1 MELSKSD
8 FIKLLNYYNKGL
20 HYYRNKDFSN
30 ALSYFEECIKINAND
45 GPSRV
50 YIERCKEYIQN
61 PPSDDWDGVFEM
73 KTKWGECVMMLK
85 IPYSI
90 DDFIVRTLMR
100 SDIYA
105 EGEIVF
111 STSLR
116 IECNFKGNI
125 ISENGFVI
133 IGPNSTVIGNI
144 TAGTIMVAGKV
155 IGDLV
160 ATKKVE
166 LFSKSEVIGN
176 IKAPKFRMEDDVK
189 FEGDCDIFYEDEKEV
204 QNG

>member
-1 MELSKSD
+1 M
-8 FIKLLNYYNKGL
+8 I
-20 HYYRNKDFSN
+20 
-30 ALSYFEECIKINAND
+30 
-45 GPSRV
+45 
-50 YIERCKEYIQN
+50 
-61 PPSDDWDGVFEM
+61 
-73 KTKWGECVMMLK
+73 K

-90 DDFIVRTLMR
+90 DDFMVKTVMKN
-100 SDIYA
+100 DIYS
-105 EGEIVF
+105 EGEIRF

-116 IECNFKGNI
+116 IDCNFKGNI

-133 IGPNSTVIGNI
+133 IGPTSTVIGNI

-155 IGDLV
+155 IGDLT

-166 LFSKSEVIGN
+166 LFSKSEVIGS

-189 FEGDCDIFYEDEKEV
+189 FEGDCDIFYEDDREV